1 VPSGALRKHAKP
13 RKIKEGTI
21 AARTEKKGRIPM
33 ELRTLSYFL
42 AVAREENMT
51 EAANVLHVTQPTLSR
66 QMADLE
72 DELGKKLFTRTN
84 RKTLLTEDGM
94 HLRLRAE
101 EILSLVDQTKDEIR
115 ESDDDISGCLHIGA
129 AEADA
134 MKRITSLFT
143 RLHRRFPR
151 LTINLF
157 SGNIDTVEDRLAHGL
172 LDFALI
178 LHPIPLDTYDY
189 IRLPEKIQAGVL
201 LRADNPLAKKKAL
214 TLEDLR
220 GMPLLIP
227 SRNSKN
233 AYDLQAWSHG
243 EFHLEDLDIRGTYD
257 LINNTST
264 SYKAASPTS
273 SPSAASCRPSFAG
286 LAFVPLQPAYELPA
300 YVIWKKYRLQSR
312 ASEFF
317 LKTLRSEIEKETG
330 AQPDAR

>member
-1 VPSGALRKHAKP
+1 M
-13 RKIKEGTI
+13 I
-21 AARTEKKGRIPM
+21 ADFTGKKGRNLM

-115 ESDDDISGCLHIGA
+115 ESDDDIAGCLHIGA

-134 MKRITSLFT
+134 MQRITALFT

-178 LHPIPLDTYDY
+178 LHPIPLETYDY
-189 IRLPEKIQAGVL
+189 IRLPDKILAGVL
-201 LRADNPLAKKKAL
+201 LRADDPLAKKKAL

-227 SRNSKN
+227 SRSSKN
-233 AYDLQAWSHG
+233 GYDLKAWSHG
-243 EFHLEDLDIRGTYD
+243 EFHLEELDIRGTYD
-257 LINNTST
+257 LINNTTYFIQSG
-264 SYKAASPTS
+264 
-273 SPSAASCRPSFAG
+273 FANAFAISG
-286 LAFVPLQPAYELPA
+286 LVPAELPDLAFVPLQPAYELPA

-317 LKTLRSEIEKETG
+317 LKALRSEVEKETG